1 MRSRSDNIHCLSS
14 GACPHDH
21 PAACLVCEET
31 ANEDTLLCDDHDF
44 LDDFSRVELLAC
56 IGALEGGQVRLRREL
71 WLAQRE
77 VSV

>member
-1 MRSRSDNIHCLSS
+1 MRSRSDNTHCLG

-21 PAACLVCEET
+21 PAACLVCE
-31 ANEDTLLCDDHDF
+31 APADEDNLLCDDHEF
-44 LDDFSRVELLAC
+44 LADFSRVDLLAC
-56 IGALEGGQVRLRREL
+56 IGALEGGMTRLRTQL

>member
-1 MRSRSDNIHCLSS
+1 MRSRSDNIHCSG

-31 ANEDTLLCDDHDF
+31 ADEDTLLCDDHDC
-44 LDDFSRVELLAC
+44 LDEYSRSDLLAC
-56 IGALEGGQVRLRREL
+56 IGALEGGMTRLRTQL

-77 VSV
+77 VSA

>member
-1 MRSRSDNIHCLSS
+1 MRSRSDNIHCLG

-31 ANEDTLLCDDHDF
+31 ADEDTLLCDDHDYMVAYPR
-44 LDDFSRVELLAC
+44 DELLAC
-56 IGALEGGQVRLRREL
+56 IGALEGGAVRLRREL

-77 VSV
+77 VSA

>member
-1 MRSRSDNIHCLSS
+1 MRSRSDNIHCSG

-31 ANEDTLLCDDHDF
+31 ADEDTLLCDFHDHF
-44 LDDFSRVELLAC
+44 HYFSRVELLAC
-56 IGALEGGQVRLRREL
+56 IGALEGGQVRLRRDL

-77 VSV
+77 VSA

>member
-1 MRSRSDNIHCLSS
+1 MRSRSDNTHCLG

-21 PAACLVCEET
+21 PAACL
-31 ANEDTLLCDDHDF
+31 LCDDHDYM
-44 LDDFSRVELLAC
+44 DDFSRVEMLAC
-56 IGALEGGQVRLRREL
+56 IGALEGGQVRLRRDL

>member
-1 MRSRSDNIHCLSS
+1 MRSRSDNTHCLG

-31 ANEDTLLCDDHDF
+31 ADEHTVLCDDHDF
-44 LDDFSRVELLAC
+44 LAEFSRSELLAC
-56 IGALEGGQVRLRREL
+56 IGALECGQEPLSHEV

-77 VSV
+77 VSA

>member
-1 MRSRSDNIHCLSS
+1 MRSRSDNTHCLG

-31 ANEDTLLCDDHDF
+31 ADEDTLLCDDHDC
-44 LDDFSRVELLAC
+44 LDEYSRSDLLAC
-56 IGALEGGQVRLRREL
+56 IGALEGGQVRLRTQL

-77 VSV
+77 ASV